1 LRLLHAAAAHA
12 RGLLQIS
19 QQDALMD
26 QSLDQILGGVMM
38 LIIFPAFFARRSCP
52 PTLEQVR
59 KLKAIAV
66 DISMEVKTQGECHSR
81 CWLSF
86 CVRGSVCLR
95 IMLPLRAILNLFAE
109 QM

>member
-38 LIIFPAFFARRSCP
+38 RLISRVFCAQGPPAH
-52 PTLEQVR
+52 T
-59 KLKAIAV
+59 
-66 DISMEVKTQGECHSR
+66 
-81 CWLSF
+81 
-86 CVRGSVCLR
+86 
-95 IMLPLRAILNLFAE
+95 
-109 QM
+109 